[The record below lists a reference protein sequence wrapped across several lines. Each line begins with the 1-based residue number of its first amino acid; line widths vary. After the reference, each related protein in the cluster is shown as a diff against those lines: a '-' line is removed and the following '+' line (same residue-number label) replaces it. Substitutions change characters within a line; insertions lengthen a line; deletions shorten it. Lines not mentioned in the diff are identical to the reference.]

1 LIPLGLDGILTGRSV
16 KRVRKMQKRQGL
28 DGECERRE
36 VEGRD
41 WEGRG
46 DALGEGDFEN
56 SRPVILWIS
65 QIANTEMVP
74 ELGAARAE
82 LRG

>member
-1 LIPLGLDGILTGRSV
+1 LDGILTGRSV

-36 VEGRD
+36 VKGRN

-56 SRPVILWIS
+56 SQPMILWIS
-65 QIANTEMVP
+65 QIVNTEMVP